1 MPKWQIQ
8 LSSCHKEESKQEQIP
23 FREGILYLSVIMIK
37 DMPPLF
43 LPNRPSHYRPVI
55 LFPDHPID

>member
-23 FREGILYLSVIMIK
+23 FREGMLYLSVIMIK
-37 DMPPLF
+37 DLGLLYFFQIDPLT
-43 LPNRPSHYRPVI
+43 I
-55 LFPDHPID
+55 GQ